1 MKCHKVKNRVFY
13 SIWLKLIIIFI
24 LILSPVYFL
33 GGMIFHRTYL
43 EMQRQ
48 TVNSQTA
55 QLNLYAGTINEEL
68 SRIRSLAYHC
78 ANDDD
83 LIYLANAYDIMNT
96 FDRYRYVLRAQHR
109 IQVMKSSSI
118 CIDRVVLHLPIIGKS
133 IDTRSIEPLA
143 PNWKRKYNNFSI
155 PLSLGLTMNPSH
167 ELEMNIQYPLN
178 LNKNRDPSLAITL
191 TLSNKTIQK
200 LLQGFGNNQDTGLI
214 LKSTDNRFIIE
225 KTNNKLF
232 INHSLLKSPN
242 KFPFTEEI
250 TIDGNHFQTT
260 GVLLPESNLVL
271 ISFSSTEYLFGFGR
285 TYLIMLIV
293 LGIIAFLAMG
303 AFAFSVHHLIHKP
316 IQILVDSFKCM
327 KKNDFKVR
335 IHKHQNDEFAYLYES
350 FNEMMDHLQR
360 LIARVYEQQ
369 LLTQRAELKQLQ
381 AQINPHFLY
390 NGFYNIYRMAQSDGS
405 NKIAEFSQLL
415 SEYYQYITRNSAD
428 LVTIKQE
435 IGHAT
440 AYLKIQQI
448 RFSNR
453 LSIYIGEVPENFDS
467 LLVPRLILQPLLEN
481 SFEHGLKN
489 ILEPKLS
496 ITFKKQ
502 DNTWM
507 VQVEDNGT
515 EFKESDL
522 NNLKESLDS
531 NDNGIETTALINIHR
546 RLRYNFGSES
556 GLRISQTPEGG
567 MRVQVYIVKG
577 D

>member
-1 MKCHKVKNRVFY
+1 MKRHKVKNRVFY

-48 TVNSQTA
+48 TINSQTS
-55 QLNLYAGTINEEL
+55 QLNLYAGTISEEL

-83 LIYLANAYDIMNT
+83 LIYLANAYDIMDT

-118 CIDRVVLHLPIIGKS
+118 CIDSVVLHLPIIGKS

-143 PNWKRKYNNFSI
+143 PNWKRKYNNFST
-155 PLSLGLTMNPSH
+155 PLSSGLTMNPSH

-178 LNKNRDPSLAITL
+178 LRKNRDPSLAITL

-232 INHSLLKSPN
+232 INHCLLKSPN
-242 KFPFTEEI
+242 KFPFTEEV

-260 GVLLPESNLVL
+260 GVILPESNLVL
-271 ISFSSTEYLFGFGR
+271 ISFSSTEYLFGFSR

-316 IQILVDSFKCM
+316 IQILVASFQC
-327 KKNDFKVR
+327 
-335 IHKHQNDEFAYLYES
+335 
-350 FNEMMDHLQR
+350 
-360 LIARVYEQQ
+360 
-369 LLTQRAELKQLQ
+369 LT
-381 AQINPHFLY
+381 
-390 NGFYNIYRMAQSDGS
+390 
-405 NKIAEFSQLL
+405 
-415 SEYYQYITRNSAD
+415 
-428 LVTIKQE
+428 
-435 IGHAT
+435 
-440 AYLKIQQI
+440 
-448 RFSNR
+448 
-453 LSIYIGEVPENFDS
+453 
-467 LLVPRLILQPLLEN
+467 
-481 SFEHGLKN
+481 
-489 ILEPKLS
+489 
-496 ITFKKQ
+496 
-502 DNTWM
+502 
-507 VQVEDNGT
+507 
-515 EFKESDL
+515 
-522 NNLKESLDS
+522 
-531 NDNGIETTALINIHR
+531 
-546 RLRYNFGSES
+546 
-556 GLRISQTPEGG
+556 
-567 MRVQVYIVKG
+567 
-577 D
+577 